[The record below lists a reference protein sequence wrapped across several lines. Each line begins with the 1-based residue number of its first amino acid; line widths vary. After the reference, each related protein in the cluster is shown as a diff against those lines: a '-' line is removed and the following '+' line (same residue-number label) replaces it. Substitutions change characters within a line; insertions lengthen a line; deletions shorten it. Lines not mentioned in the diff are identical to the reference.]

1 MKLQFLRAAAAAL
14 CAAVFLSG
22 CVTMQ
27 QTPVAFGVNASN
39 ADQKPVRIGV
49 AMTALPKVDTQLPG
63 ASCLLCIAAA
73 SAANSSLT
81 SYAHTLPS
89 DDVAKLKAD
98 MAELLRKK
106 GFDAVVIPDPLVLK
120 PLPNNSSKAPNTA
133 KKDFSSLKAKLGVDK
148 LLVIDISSLGFVR
161 TYSAYI
167 PTSAPLGTLAGTG
180 YIVDLTSN
188 TYDWYL
194 PVNVTKSA
202 DGEWKEPPKYPGLT
216 NAYFQAVETA
226 RDEFLKPFQ
235 LQ

>member
-1 MKLQFLRAAAAAL
+1 MKSQFLRAATVAL
-14 CAAVFLSG
+14 CAAAILTG

-27 QTPVAFGVNASN
+27 QNPVPFGMASAA

-63 ASCLLCIAAA
+63 ASCLLCIATAA
-73 SAANSSLT
+73 AANSSLT
-81 SYAHTLPS
+81 NYAHTLPF
-89 DDVAKLKAD
+89 DDVSKLKND
-98 MAELLRKK
+98 VAELLRKK
-106 GFDAVVIPDPLVLK
+106 GFDVVVVPEPLVLK
-120 PLPNNSSKAPNTA
+120 TIPNASGKTPNAP
-133 KKDFSSLKAKLGVDK
+133 KKNFASLKSKLGVDK
-148 LLVIDISSLGFVR
+148 LLVIDISSLGFIR

-167 PTSAPLGTLAGTG
+167 PTSDPLGTLAGTG

-202 DGEWKEPPKYPGLT
+202 DGQWKEPPKYPGLT

-226 RDEFLKPFQ
+226 RDEFLQPFQ